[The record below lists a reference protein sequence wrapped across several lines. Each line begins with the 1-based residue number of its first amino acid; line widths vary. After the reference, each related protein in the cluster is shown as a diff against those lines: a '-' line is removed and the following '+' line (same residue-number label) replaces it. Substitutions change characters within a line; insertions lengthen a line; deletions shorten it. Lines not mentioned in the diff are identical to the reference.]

1 MAAGNHI
8 RNPFEMVVEQFG
20 HAVAET
26 AGAERARPRSA
37 AIDRSTPTIRRITL
51 RDLADALREGAGDL
65 GVVRE
70 DVAFVALIYPIAGL
84 LLADLFLNHNLLPL
98 IFPLASGFAL
108 LGPVAA
114 IGVYEISL
122 RHEQGAKVTWADA
135 LGVLRSPALG
145 AIFGLGLILLAI
157 FLAWLAA
164 AYGVYALQLGPAPPT
179 SLGAFAHAVLMTRA
193 GWGMIFIGLGVG
205 FMFALAALIISVVS
219 FPLLLDHGGGIG
231 RAIATSARAVAANP
245 GPMALWGLIVAG
257 LLALG
262 STPALF
268 GLILVMPWL
277 GHATWRLYR
286 KIVAWS

>member
-8 RNPFEMVVEQFG
+8 RNPFEIAVEQVG
-20 HAVAET
+20 QAVSDT
-26 AGAERARPRSA
+26 AGVERARPRA
-37 AIDRSTPTIRRITL
+37 AVVDRATPSIRRVTP

-70 DVAFVALIYPIAGL
+70 DVAFVALIYPLAGL
-84 LLADLFLNHNLLPL
+84 VLAELFLNHNLLPL

-108 LGPVAA
+108 LGPLAA
-114 IGVYEISL
+114 IGVYEISR

-145 AIFGLGLILLAI
+145 AIFGLGLILLAL
-157 FLAWLAA
+157 FLVWLAA
-164 AYGVYALQLGPAPPT
+164 AYGIYALQLGPAPPV
-179 SLGAFAHAVLMTRA
+179 SLGAFVHDVLMTRA
-193 GWGMIFIGLGVG
+193 GWGMILIGLAVG
-205 FMFALAALIISVVS
+205 FVFALAALTISVVS
-219 FPLLLDHGGGIG
+219 FPLLLDHGGSIG
-231 RAIATSARAVAANP
+231 RAIATSVRAVAANP

-262 STPALF
+262 SAPALF
-268 GLILVMPWL
+268 GLILVVPWL

-286 KIVAWS
+286 KVVAWS

>member
-1 MAAGNHI
+1 MPAENHI
-8 RNPFEMVVEQFG
+8 RNPFEMAIEQLG
-20 HAVAET
+20 QAVSE
-26 AGAERARPRSA
+26 AGRPARRPAA
-37 AIDRSTPTIRRITL
+37 AIDQSTPVVRKITP

-70 DVAFVALIYPIAGL
+70 DVVFAALIYPIAGL
-84 LLADLFLNHNLLPL
+84 VLAQLFLNHDLLPL

-114 IGVYEISL
+114 IGVYEISR
-122 RHEQGAKVTWADA
+122 RHERGAPVTWADA

-157 FLAWLAA
+157 FLVWMAA
-164 AYGVYALQLGPAPPT
+164 AYGVYFVTLGPAPPA
-179 SLGAFAHAVLMTRA
+179 SLSGFARGVLTTPA
-193 GWGMIFIGLGVG
+193 GWEMIAVGIGVG
-205 FMFALAALIISVVS
+205 FLFAVAALTISVVS
-219 FPLLLDHGGGIG
+219 FPLLLDHGGGVG

-245 GPMALWGLIVAG
+245 LPMALWGLIVAG
-257 LLALG
+257 ALALG
-262 STPALF
+262 SAPALF

-286 KIVAWS
+286 KVIAWS